1 MDANSSF
8 SYSEDMQSVCYARAR
23 YISKRRAEER
33 KPFLPGTSFD
43 TEAVKNSA
51 GICEIKSVEFTTH
64 TTGNNFH
71 IGECS
76 TRGPALQS
84 KSG

>member
-1 MDANSSF
+1 
-8 SYSEDMQSVCYARAR
+8 
-23 YISKRRAEER
+23 
-33 KPFLPGTSFD
+33 
-43 TEAVKNSA
+43 VKNSA